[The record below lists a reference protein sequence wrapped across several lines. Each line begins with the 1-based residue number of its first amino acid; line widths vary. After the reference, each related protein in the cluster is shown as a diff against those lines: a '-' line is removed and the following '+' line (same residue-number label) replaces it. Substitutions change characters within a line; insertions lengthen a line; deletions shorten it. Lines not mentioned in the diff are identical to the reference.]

1 MKKLLSFL
9 VSVCLVC
16 ALIVP
21 AHAASSVNFHIS
33 ASSSTV
39 SRGDEITFTVTVSGS
54 GAVKSYGLVLS
65 FDTSVFEM
73 VGGSCTVSGAEI
85 AKFTSDK
92 GFVVA
97 YTDPTT
103 PSGRV
108 GTFTLRVIKDTDAL
122 GSYSVSGSAS
132 AKNGADSVSSSAS
145 GTSVTIV
152 CSHSYGNW
160 TKVDGDTHSRTCTVC
175 GEPQSAAHNW
185 NSGQTTKPADCQTTG
200 ELLRTCPDCGATKTE
215 TIPLGD
221 HKYSAWS
228 KVDDS
233 KHTHTCSVCSKEE
246 TVNHSWNGGTTVKAA
261 NCITDGEMRYTCTGC
276 GATRTQ
282 TVSKTGVH
290 TYDHGCDKDCN
301 VCGATRT
308 TTHDFSDDWVSD
320 RNGHWHE
327 CTNCGEKSDAAAHIP
342 GPEPTDTTDQV
353 CTACA
358 YIIKP
363 SLNHEHVYADKLT
376 GDESGHWFPCA
387 QCDIQKDFAPHD
399 FTNDCD
405 MLCDTCRFK
414 RTVEHKWSETWSGD
428 ENAHWYAC
436 TVCGQK
442 NEEASHDWRRGVCT
456 VCQAAD
462 PNYEPFTL
470 PFWAWLIIG
479 FALGCGFTSLLFL
492 LGRKRSK
499 DERNDD
505 PPSGGKP
512 AKEAPVKT
520 DKPAKPAKADKSVK
534 PAEPVPV
541 APARK
546 AKAEPAAASAV
557 TVEEISA
564 ESLMA
569 EFSSSKSTPVKT
581 EPVKTEPAKAQPA
594 KPKAAPVMPNPL
606 KAKPVVADPDSTEAM
621 FKEEPVK
628 AQPAKAEPA
637 KPKAAPVMPNP
648 MKPKAAPVMPNPL
661 KARPVVADPDSTE
674 AMFKAESSDR
684 AESLFKAAPLM
695 STPGKTKPAA
705 PVTPKT
711 KSAPS
716 VPIATAPEAS
726 GAADPDADISSE
738 VQILS
743 NWNPF

>member
-9 VSVCLVC
+9 LSVCLIC

-21 AHAASSVNFHIS
+21 AHAAGVNISIS
-33 ASSSTV
+33 ASASSV
-39 SRGDEITFTVTVSGS
+39 KRGDTVTFTVSVSGS
-54 GAVKSYGLVLS
+54 EAVTHFGLALEY
-65 FDTSVFEM
+65 DTSVFEM
-73 VGGSCTVSGAEI
+73 VDGECTAD
-85 AKFTSDK
+85 AWYPDFTPSN
-92 GFVVA
+92 GFAVM
-97 YTDPTT
+97 YKDPTV
-103 PSGRV
+103 PSGTI
-108 GTFTLRVIKDTDAL
+108 GWFTLRAKKDATL
-122 GSYSVSGSAS
+122 GSSWVGGSAS
-132 AKNGADSVSSSAS
+132 AKNGAATVSSSA
-145 GTSVTIV
+145 GGATVTV
-152 CSHSYGNW
+152 FCAHSYGSW
-160 TKVDGDTHSRTCTVC
+160 TKVDGTNHKHTCSAC
-175 GEPQSAAHNW
+175 GNEESAAHTW
-185 NSGQTTKPADCQTTG
+185 DSGKVTTPATCQATG
-200 ELLRTCPDCGATKTE
+200 EALFTCTGCGATKTE
-215 TIPLGD
+215 PVPLGD

-308 TTHDFSDDWVSD
+308 TTHDFSEDWVSD
-320 RNGHWHE
+320 KNGHWHE

-376 GDESGHWFPCA
+376 GDESGHWYPCA
-387 QCDIQKDFAPHD
+387 QCDDQKDFAPHD
-399 FTNDCD
+399 FDNDCD

-442 NEEASHDWRRGVCT
+442 NEETSHDWRRGVCT

-520 DKPAKPAKADKSVK
+520 DKPAKPAKADKPVK

-648 MKPKAAPVMPNPL
+648 L

-743 NWNPF
+743 NWKPF

>member
-1 MKKLLSFL
+1 MKKLLPFL
-9 VSVCLVC
+9 LSVCLIC

-21 AHAASSVNFHIS
+21 AHAAGSVNFHIS

-54 GAVKSYGLVLS
+54 GEVTSYGLVLNYDS
-65 FDTSVFEM
+65 SVFEM
-73 VGGSCTVSGAEI
+73 VTDNYQLSIPGAEI
-85 AKFTSDK
+85 GRFESDK
-92 GFVVA
+92 GFVVR

-103 PSGRV
+103 PSGTV
-108 GTFTLRVIKDTDAL
+108 GTFTLRVKDTDAL

-152 CSHSYGNW
+152 CSHSYGDW
-160 TKVDGDTHSRTCTVC
+160 TKVDGDTHSRTCTAC
-175 GEPQSAAHNW
+175 GESQSASHNW
-185 NSGQTTKPADCQTTG
+185 DGGKTTKPADCQTTG
-200 ELLRTCPDCGATKTE
+200 ELLRTCTDCGATKTE
-215 TIPLGD
+215 PVPLGE

-276 GATRTQ
+276 GTTRTQ

-320 RNGHWHE
+320 KNGHWHE
-327 CTNCGEKSDAAAHIP
+327 CTECGEKEASAAHVP

-353 CTACA
+353 CTVCA
-358 YIIKP
+358 YVIKP
-363 SLNHEHVYADKLT
+363 SLSHEHVYADKLT
-376 GDESGHWFPCA
+376 GDESGHWYPCA
-387 QCDIQKDFAPHD
+387 QCDDQKDLAPHD
-399 FTNDCD
+399 FDNDCD
-405 MLCDTCRFK
+405 EICDTCQFR
-414 RTVEHKWSETWSGD
+414 RTIEHKWSEAWESD
-428 ENAHWYAC
+428 AASHYRAC
-436 TVCGQK
+436 TVCGEKQDT
-442 NEEASHDWRRGVCT
+442 ASHDWRRGVCT

-520 DKPAKPAKADKSVK
+520 DKPAKPAKADKPVK

-581 EPVKTEPAKAQPA
+581 EPVKTEPVKTEPAKAEPA

-606 KAKPVVADPDSTEAM
+606 KAKPI
-621 FKEEPVK
+621 
-628 AQPAKAEPA
+628 
-637 KPKAAPVMPNP
+637 
-648 MKPKAAPVMPNPL
+648 
-661 KARPVVADPDSTE
+661 VADPDSTE